1 MNRKI
6 WSPMSYPDSV
16 YIAGD
21 NIVDNTPPG
30 GSIVSTIKD
39 IQVTKNGANV
49 VTPCEVNHNFRD
61 LTKLGVFSPTDSLL
75 LVQQNKD
82 WIEPDPVSDPTID
95 LRKVIL
101 TKDFVFNPGSLLSPD
116 PSTWVRHKDKVVN
129 CDWYGYEYQIM
140 QIGKEYMLEEY
151 ANYDFDYGG
160 SSKTRNMGPRQF
172 YGVILSIAQCAIF
185 PNASMSVMSN
195 SMLYLIISFGY
206 GDYWTEHVAT
216 FLVKTKQIGEVV
228 VVYFTFPFSLG
239 AVFDVKMILGTTE
252 YGRVELNPTQPLAFL
267 TLDFDFL
274 YKNSRL

>member
-49 VTPCEVNHNFRD
+49 ITPCEINHSFRD
-61 LTKLGVFSPTDSLL
+61 LTKLGVFSPTESLL
-75 LVQQNKD
+75 LVEQSKD
-82 WIEPDPVSDPTID
+82 WIEPEPGSFAID
-95 LRKVIL
+95 RRKVIL
-101 TKDFVFNPGSLLSPD
+101 TNDFVFNPGALPSPD
-116 PSTWVRHKDKVVN
+116 LATWVRHKNKMVN

-140 QIGKEYMLEEY
+140 QISRDYMLEEY
-151 ANYDFDYGG
+151 ANYDEYT

-172 YGVILSIAQCAIF
+172 YGVVLSISQSAILPHQF
-185 PNASMSVMSN
+185 MSVMSN
-195 SMLYLIISFGY
+195 ATLYLVISFGY

-216 FLVKTKQIGEVV
+216 FLVKTKQIGELV
-228 VVYFTFPFSLG
+228 VVYFTFPVSLA

-252 YGRVELNPTQPLAFL
+252 YGSVELNTALPLAFL

-274 YKNSRL
+274 YRNSRL